1 MRTETLRQLYLKIRD
16 VNNLSQ
22 KHFSQILED
31 KGITPVQFGVLVTLT
46 DQEAMTMTKLYKL
59 VGCVPSNMTTLINR
73 MVREQIVKTTKNP
86 DDQRQTLVFL
96 TQKGIEL
103 RNSLTS
109 LYESFLESNFKSLN
123 DKEQEI
129 LLELLLKIEKD
140 LS

>member
-1 MRTETLRQLYLKIRD
+1 MHTEKLRQLYLKIRD

-46 DQEAMTMTKLYKL
+46 DHEAMTMTKLYKL

-73 MVREQIVKTTKNP
+73 MVREQLVKTTKNP
-86 DDQRQTLVFL
+86 EDQRQTLVFL
-96 TQKGIEL
+96 TQKGMEL

-109 LYESFLESNFKSLN
+109 LYHSFLESNFKSLN

-129 LLELLLKIEKD
+129 LLELLLKLEKD
-140 LS
+140 LC

>member
-1 MRTETLRQLYLKIRD
+1 MHTEKLRQLYLKIRD
-16 VNNLSQ
+16 VNTLSQ

-46 DQEAMTMTKLYKL
+46 EDEAMTMTKLYKL

-73 MVREQIVKTTKNP
+73 MVREQLVRTTKNP
-86 DDQRQTLVFL
+86 EDQRQTLVFL
-96 TQKGIEL
+96 TQKGMEL

-109 LYESFLESNFKSLN
+109 LYQSFLEANFKSLS
-123 DKEQEI
+123 DKEQAT
-129 LLELLLKIEKD
+129 LLDLLIKLEKD